1 MQNIEIVSFGQIQH
15 LLPDDCWAKSRNNLK
30 REYDNEKVIY
40 IQGDA
45 RVSAL
50 DLDNL
55 SSITAGKL
63 SDDTWIFLIFL
74 EGNLTVDSWIGNNDT
89 DGAPGIIVKGHL
101 RTKNAILGGQQ
112 VYVCGDMVVDEFFGA
127 NITMVI

>member
-30 REYDNEKVIY
+30 REYDDENVIY

-45 RVSAL
+45 HVSAL

-55 SSITAGKL
+55 SNITAG
-63 SDDTWIFLIFL
+63 
-74 EGNLTVDSWIGNNDT
+74 
-89 DGAPGIIVKGHL
+89 
-101 RTKNAILGGQQ
+101 
-112 VYVCGDMVVDEFFGA
+112 
-127 NITMVI
+127 